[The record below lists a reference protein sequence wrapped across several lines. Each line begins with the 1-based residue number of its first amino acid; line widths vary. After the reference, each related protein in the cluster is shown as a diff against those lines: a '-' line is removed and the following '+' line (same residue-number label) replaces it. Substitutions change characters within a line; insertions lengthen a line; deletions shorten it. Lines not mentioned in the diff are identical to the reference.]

1 MLWINLSLLALL
13 LAIGFPIFAS
23 FIGISLLAGISVF
36 NIPPT
41 VIVSQMVSMVNS
53 YILLA
58 LPTFLL
64 AGFLM
69 TESGSSG
76 YLVDFFEALLGHL
89 RGGLALALI
98 VSVGFFSAF
107 SGSTLA
113 AIVAIGSIMLPR
125 MKAAGYPPAFSAA
138 LLSVASI
145 DIIPPSNFFILY
157 CAVTETSVGQVF
169 AAGLVPGLLLLF
181 ALVVASVFLPEGRIT
196 TGKFEWGRLKRATI
210 KALPVLGMPVLILG
224 TIFTGVLT
232 AVEAGAM
239 AALYIVVAD
248 LVFYRGLKWPN
259 FLSAVKQTVTNT
271 AMIYLLLAGIGA
283 IVTIFQYT
291 GFPTKIANIAK
302 EAGSLSSFIVLFV
315 FVAAILG
322 TFLDAVPTLY
332 ILAIMLFTTA
342 TALGFDP
349 VHFGVFLCMA
359 SLMGMATPPMAIG
372 IYTASSVAQVSPH
385 KAVPYAFYFVGVGFV
400 VCFLVGFFPQ
410 ISLWLVNLIYH

>member
-1 MLWINLSLLALL
+1 MLGINLSLLVLL
-13 LAIGFPIFAS
+13 MAIGVPIFAA
-23 FIGISLLAGISVF
+23 FIGISMLSGISVF
-36 NIPPT
+36 SIPPT
-41 VIVSQMVSMVNS
+41 VIVTQMVSMVNS

-58 LPTFLL
+58 LPMFLL

-69 TESGSSG
+69 TESGSAG

-89 RGGLALALI
+89 HGGLALALI

-125 MKAAGYPPAFSAA
+125 MKEAGYSPAFSAA

-181 ALVVASVFLPEGRIT
+181 ALVVASVILPQGRIT
-196 TGKFEWGRLKRATI
+196 TGKFDWVRLKSATI
-210 KALPVLGMPVLILG
+210 KALPVLGMPILILG

-239 AALYIVVAD
+239 ASLYIVVVD
-248 LVFYRGLKWPN
+248 LIFYRGLKWSK
-259 FLSAVKQTVTNT
+259 FWSAAKLTVTNT
-271 AMIYLLLAGIGA
+271 AMIYLLMAGIGA

-291 GFPTKIANIAK
+291 GFPSTLANIAK
-302 EAGSLSSFIVLFV
+302 EAGSLPGFIVLFV
-315 FVAAILG
+315 IVAAILG

-342 TALGFDP
+342 MTLGFDP

-372 IYTASSVAQVSPH
+372 LYTSSAVAQISPH
-385 KAVPYAFYFVGVGFV
+385 KAVPYGFYFVGVGFL
-400 VCFLVGFFPQ
+400 VCFIVAFFPQ
-410 ISLWLVNLIYH
+410 LSLWLVNLIYG

>member
-1 MLWINLSLLALL
+1 MLGINLTLLVILL
-13 LAIGFPIFAS
+13 TIGVPIFAV

-36 NIPPT
+36 HIPPE
-41 VIVSQMVSMVNS
+41 VVVSQMVSMVNS

-58 LPTFLL
+58 LPMFLL

-69 TESGSSG
+69 TESGSAG
-76 YLVDFFEALLGHL
+76 CLVDFFEALLGHL

-125 MKAAGYPPAFSAA
+125 MKAAGYSPAFSAA

-181 ALVVASVFLPEGRIT
+181 ALVLASVILPEGRIT
-196 TGKFEWGRLKRATI
+196 TGRFNRKRLMTATI
-210 KALPVLGMPVLILG
+210 KALPVLGMPALILG
-224 TIFTGVLT
+224 TIFAGILT

-239 AALYIVVAD
+239 AAFYIIVID
-248 LVFYRGLKWPN
+248 LFFYRGLKWPN
-259 FLSAVKQTVTNT
+259 FLTAVRQTVTST

-291 GFPTKIANIAK
+291 GFPTRIANIAK
-302 EAGSLSSFIVLFV
+302 EAGSLSAFIVLFV
-315 FVAAILG
+315 FVSAILG

-342 TALGFDP
+342 SALGFDP

-372 IYTASSVAQVSPH
+372 LYTASAVAKISPH
-385 KAVPYAFYFVGVGFV
+385 KAVPYGFYFVGVGFV
-400 VCFLVGFFPQ
+400 VCFIVGFFPGL
-410 ISLWLVNLIYH
+410 SLWFVNLIYG